1 MPRWREIKKFG
12 GSYVILLSPSDMT
25 DLNLELEDLV
35 DIENIQKKDMKGGNK

>member
-1 MPRWREIKKFG
+1 MSKWREIKKFG
-12 GSYVILLSPSDMT
+12 GSYVILLAPIDMI